1 MLCCPSGVVG
11 APRGRQAVPSL
22 PTPNRTAALP
32 AGPASLSLA
41 SLNPGPS
48 LRPQGQPGLLS
59 APSSSPRQSP
69 PESMIF
75 KQSRKLPST
84 DPASSVPLGRVC
96 DCFFFF
102 DSTALGCGLD
112 HAQVDFSSS
121 PSLALLTLRTQA
133 LTEGSPQ
140 LPQGFRKNTR
150 SSPEFSARKQSR

>member
-1 MLCCPSGVVG
+1 MVG

-22 PTPNRTAALP
+22 PTPNRTAELP

-59 APSSSPRQSP
+59 APSSSPRQLP

-75 KQSRKLPST
+75 KQSRTLPST

-102 DSTALGCGLD
+102 FFFDNTALGCGLD

-121 PSLALLTLRTQA
+121 PSLALLTSRTQA

-140 LPQGFRKNTR
+140 LPQGCRKNTR